1 MLNLLGVSTEA
12 SNERYYS
19 HLSKNLMEPFTRPK
33 TYWSVLKSFHN
44 NKKIPC
50 IPPIFHENRFVT
62 NFKEKAELFNSFS
75 AKQCSVIDNGSQ
87 ILHPKPDKSLSNI
100 TFTEKDIEKVA
111 QNLDLNEAHGHD
123 MVSIRM
129 LKLCRKSIIKPLLII
144 SNKCLVKGRVVESKC
159 CSCP

>member
-1 MLNLLGVSTEA
+1 MVSI
-12 SNERYYS
+12 
-19 HLSKNLMEPFTRPK
+19 
-33 TYWSVLKSFHN
+33 KSFHN
-44 NKKIPC
+44 NKKIHC
-50 IPPIFHENRFVT
+50 IPPVFHENRFVT

-129 LKLCRKSIIKPLLII
+129 LKLCRKSMIKALLII
-144 SNKCLVKGRVVESKC
+144 SNKCLVKDRFPNEW
-159 CSCP
+159 